1 MNTKTKYLIPAFAAV
16 FALTF
21 VMAAPYV
28 MAEDDSTGHPNW
40 GEKHHRGPFALT
52 AEGFTGTIQIPEDAD
67 RETMKNL
74 KDQISVSL
82 IDAATSAENAGVS
95 DVIKANIGMV
105 QNENGDKF
113 VAWIL
118 AGIIT
123 EGDTITRNIFVVD
136 AGDSGNTA
144 HIENQ
149 FDPTMIKEKFA
160 EHHPFKANFGNLDD
174 ETKAE
179 IQSAFQ
185 NLRGAKQ
192 SGDQDQIDQAKQTLK
207 SLFESIKAEN

>member
-28 MAEDDSTGHPNW
+28 MAEDDLGDHPNW
-40 GEKHHRGPFALT
+40 GMKHHRGTFALT
-52 AEGFTGTIQIPEDAD
+52 VEGFIGAIQIPEDVD
-67 RETMKNL
+67 RDAMKGL
-74 KDQISVSL
+74 RDHISVSL
-82 IDAATSAENAGVS
+82 VDAAIAAENAGVS
-95 DVIKANIGMV
+95 DVVKANIGMV

-118 AGIIT
+118 GGVTVEDENVI
-123 EGDTITRNIFVVD
+123 RNIFVVD

-144 HIENQ
+144 KVENQ
-149 FDPTMIKEKFA
+149 FDPTMIKERFA
-160 EHHPFKANFGNLDD
+160 EHHPFKANFGDLDD

-185 NLRGAKQ
+185 NLRDAKQ
-192 SGDQDQIDQAKQTLK
+192 SGDQQQIDQAKQALK
-207 SLFESIKAEN
+207 SLFDSIKAEN

>member
-21 VMAAPYV
+21 VVAAPYV
-28 MAEDDSTGHPNW
+28 MAEGDFGDHPNW
-40 GEKHHRGPFALT
+40 GMKHHRGPFALT
-52 AEGFTGTIQIPEDAD
+52 VEGFTGTIQIPDDVD
-67 RETMKNL
+67 REAMKNL

-82 IDAATSAENAGVS
+82 VDAATTAENAGVS
-95 DVIKANIGMV
+95 DVVKANIGMV

-118 AGIIT
+118 GGIT
-123 EGDTITRNIFVVD
+123 VEDENVTRNIFVVD

-144 HIENQ
+144 QVENQ
-149 FDPTMIKEKFA
+149 FDPTMIKERFA
-160 EHHPFKANFGNLDD
+160 DHHPFKANFGDLDD

-179 IQSAFQ
+179 VQSALQ
-185 NLRGAKQ
+185 NLRDAKQ

-207 SLFESIKAEN
+207 SLLESIRAEN

>member
-28 MAEDDSTGHPNW
+28 MAEDDLGDHPNW
-40 GEKHHRGPFALT
+40 GVKHHRGPFALT
-52 AEGFTGTIQIPEDAD
+52 VEGFTGTIQIPEDVD
-67 RETMKNL
+67 RDAMKGL
-74 KDQISVSL
+74 RDQISVSL
-82 IDAATSAENAGVS
+82 VDAASAAENAGVS
-95 DVIKANIGMV
+95 DVVKANIGMV

-118 AGIIT
+118 GGVT
-123 EGDTITRNIFVVD
+123 VEEENITRNIFVVD

-144 HIENQ
+144 QVENQ
-149 FDPTMIKEKFA
+149 FDPTMIKERFA
-160 EHHPFKANFGNLDD
+160 EHHPFKANFGDLDD

-185 NLRGAKQ
+185 NLRDAKQ
-192 SGDQDQIDQAKQTLK
+192 SGDQQQIDQAKQTLK
-207 SLFESIKAEN
+207 SLFDSIKAEN